1 MIDIF
6 VDASALV
13 PMVDARDQ
21 WRPAV
26 NRVLQRLTA
35 GGRYRL
41 RTTNWTLYEAMALAK
56 RRSHALADG
65 LYGWMEESDAIVTVS
80 PIVELEALRRFRRWE
95 DKSASVVDH
104 ANALVA
110 LQLHCAAII
119 SFDEDFRPLV
129 AGTGIRL
136 LR

>member
-6 VDASALV
+6 TDASALV
-13 PMVDARDQ
+13 PMVDPRDQ
-21 WRPAV
+21 WRPAID
-26 NRVLQRLTA
+26 RVLQGLA
-35 GGRYRL
+35 ASGKYRL
-41 RTTNWTLYEAMALAK
+41 RTNNWTLYEAMALAK
-56 RRSHALADG
+56 RRSHILAER
-65 LYGWMEESDAIVTVS
+65 LYELMSESGSIVAVN
-80 PIVELEALRRFRRWE
+80 PIVELEAVRRFRLWT

-119 SFDEDFRPLV
+119 SFDDDFRPLV
-129 AGTGIRL
+129 AGSGIRL